1 MAQFDSVYIPYG
13 GYWSTPFVRWQG
25 NFSHLHSIRFAA
37 DVAQRALHERDV
49 APMTFDALFLGMT
62 VIAEH
67 SFYGAPWLAGLIG
80 AAEISGPTINQACAT
95 SARVLASAA
104 FEVET
109 DAGCCIMAITCDKT
123 SNGPHIYYP
132 NPLAPGG
139 TGESEEWVWDNF
151 NCDPYAQNAMIE
163 TAENVAAES
172 GISWEEQNAATLL
185 RYQQYQDALKDNA
198 AFHRRYMV
206 TPLDVK
212 DLSGRKVLATVTD
225 DEGVYPST
233 AEGLSRLRPVKQGGT
248 VSFGT
253 QTHPADGNCGMIMTS
268 RERARELSRDRAIE
282 IQLLGFGQARAKKG
296 FMAQATVPAARNALS
311 AAGVSLSEIK
321 AMKTHNPFAVN
332 DIYLAR
338 EMGIPLESFNNYG
351 CSLIFGHPQG
361 PTGMRQVIEL
371 IEELALLG
379 GGYGLFTG
387 CAAGDTGAAIVLRVD
402 VH

>member
-25 NFSHLHSIRFAA
+25 NFSHLHPIRFAA
-37 DVAQRALHERDV
+37 DVAQRALRERDV
-49 APMTFDALFLGMT
+49 APETFDTLFLGMT

-80 AAEISGPTINQACAT
+80 SAGISGPTINQACAT

-104 FEVET
+104 YEVES
-109 DAGCCIMAITCDKT
+109 DAERGILAITCDKT

-139 TGESEEWVWDNF
+139 KGESEEWVWDNF

-172 GISWEEQNAATLL
+172 GISWEEQNAVALL
-185 RYQQYQDALKDNA
+185 RYQQYQDALKDDA

-225 DEGVYPST
+225 DEGVYPTT
-233 AEGLSRLRPVKQGGT
+233 AAGLASLRPVSKGGT

-253 QTHPADGNCGMIMTS
+253 QTHPADGSSGMVMTS
-268 RERARELSRDRAIE
+268 RERARELSRDQAIE
-282 IQLLGFGQARAKKG
+282 IRVLGFGQARAKKG
-296 FMAQATVPAARNALS
+296 FMAQATVPAARNALNS
-311 AAGVSLSEIK
+311 AGISLSNIK
-321 AMKTHNPFAVN
+321 ALKTHNPFAVN

-338 EMGIPLESFNNYG
+338 ELGIPLESFNNYG

-361 PTGMRQVIEL
+361 PTGMRLVIEL
-371 IEELALLG
+371 IEELTLLG

-402 VH
+402 VQ